1 MVYKASSENVRY
13 YSKVIALLTFV
24 LIFVISMGATA
35 AWLTAQATD
44 TATMVFARNVEVHI
58 TGEDGN
64 VGTPILPEGLSGVL
78 PGQPI
83 RVTSGILLQ
92 SSEVNTVSP
101 DAYIRVR
108 FEVSTPIHNGN
119 YGKDALVF
127 TEEPDSTYWK
137 LVDFSEN
144 KDGSDCWYVLIDSA
158 TGLAKEVHDG
168 EKYNF
173 LNDTVVYVNRN
184 LTNQMADK
192 DITVNFVAQAYQVK
206 NVDNPLLDPDNPTWI
221 YYV

>member
-44 TATMVFARNVEVHI
+44 SATMIFARNVEVHI

-144 KDGSDCWYVLIDSA
+144 KDESDCWYVLIDSA

-168 EKYNF
+168 E
-173 LNDTVVYVNRN
+173 
-184 LTNQMADK
+184 
-192 DITVNFVAQAYQVK
+192 
-206 NVDNPLLDPDNPTWI
+206 
-221 YYV
+221 

>member
-1 MVYKASSENVRY
+1 MIYKASTENIRY

-44 TATMVFARNVEVHI
+44 NATMIFARNVEIHI

-119 YGKDALVF
+119 YGRDALVF
-127 TEEPDSTYWK
+127 TEEPDGNYWK
-137 LVDFSEN
+137 LVDFSLK
-144 KDGSDCWYVLIDSA
+144 KDGSDCWYVLIDST
-158 TGLAKEVHDG
+158 TGLAREVHDS
-168 EKYNF
+168 ERYNF
-173 LNDTVVYVNRN
+173 LNDTVVFINRN

-206 NVDNPLLDPDNPTWI
+206 NLPNPLEDINNPKWI